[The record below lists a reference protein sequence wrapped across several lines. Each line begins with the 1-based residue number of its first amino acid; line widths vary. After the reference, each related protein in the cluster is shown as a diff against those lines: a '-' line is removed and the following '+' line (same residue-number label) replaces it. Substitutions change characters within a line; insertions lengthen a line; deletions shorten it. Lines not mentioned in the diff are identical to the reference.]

1 MTRTIVDRKALVM
14 SFTHP
19 TGTRGAR
26 QPGRST
32 SWINKLVARRARRT
46 DGKTMG
52 MNLLVLTTV
61 GRKSGEARETPV
73 GYFTAPDGS
82 WLIAA
87 SAAGA
92 KANPAWYLNLAANP
106 DRVTVELGGR
116 KVAVTAEQLHDAERE
131 RAWTQITTEAPNFR
145 KYETSTDR
153 EIPVIR
159 LAPKSPK
166 G

>member
-1 MTRTIVDRKALVM
+1 M

-26 QPGRST
+26 QPSRST
-32 SWINKLVARRARRT
+32 SWINKLVARRARRAT
-46 DGKTMG
+46 GKTMG
-52 MNLLVLTTV
+52 MNLLVLTTI

-73 GYFTAPDGS
+73 GYFAGPDGS

-92 KANPAWYLNLAANP
+92 KANPAWYLNLAAHP
-106 DRVTVELGGR
+106 DQVTVELAGH
-116 KVAVTAEQLHDAERE
+116 KVAVTAEELHGAERTE
-131 RAWTQITTEAPNFR
+131 AWKKITTEAAGFR
-145 KYETSTDR
+145 KYETATDR

-159 LAPKSPK
+159 LTPKA
-166 G
+166 